1 MPCSQTFIVQKGG
14 KSVLCIVFEL
24 LHILYVVYKGIPFT
38 HIASPM
44 PEVYRKANIVPRGVA
59 NRRAAIKWIRKNA
72 QKGVVYFGDD
82 DNTFDLKLFEEIR
95 DTKKVS
101 MFPVG
106 LIGDYAVSSPV
117 LKEVKYFQYLIYR
130 KH

>member
-1 MPCSQTFIVQKGG
+1 MPKAY
-14 KSVLCIVFEL
+14 
-24 LHILYVVYKGIPFT
+24 H
-38 HIASPM
+38 
-44 PEVYRKANIVPRGVA
+44 KANIVPRGVA
-59 NRRAAIKWIRKNA
+59 NRRAAINWIRKNA
-72 QKGVVYFGDD
+72 QQGVIYFGDD

-117 LKEVKYFQYLIYR
+117 VKEVNLFICLEIY
-130 KH
+130 KILYHSHFLKSFFI

>member
-1 MPCSQTFIVQKGG
+1 
-14 KSVLCIVFEL
+14 
-24 LHILYVVYKGIPFT
+24 
-38 HIASPM
+38 M
-44 PEVYRKANIVPRGVA
+44 PEVYRKASIVPRGVA
-59 NRRAAIKWIRKNA
+59 NRRAAINWIRKNTK
-72 QKGVVYFGDD
+72 QGVIYFGDD

-117 LKEVKYFQYLIYR
+117 LKEVNYFLRNVENNCTVVIS
-130 KH
+130 

>member
-1 MPCSQTFIVQKGG
+1 
-14 KSVLCIVFEL
+14 
-24 LHILYVVYKGIPFT
+24 
-38 HIASPM
+38 M

-59 NRRAAIKWIRKNA
+59 NRRAAINWIRKHA
-72 QKGVVYFGDD
+72 EKGVIYFGDD
-82 DNTFDLKLFEEIR
+82 DNTFDLRLFDEIR

-117 LKEVKYFQYLIYR
+117 LQEVLLHLHSSIRNSNIVMISTYATFYSLLFTFTTNI
-130 KH
+130 